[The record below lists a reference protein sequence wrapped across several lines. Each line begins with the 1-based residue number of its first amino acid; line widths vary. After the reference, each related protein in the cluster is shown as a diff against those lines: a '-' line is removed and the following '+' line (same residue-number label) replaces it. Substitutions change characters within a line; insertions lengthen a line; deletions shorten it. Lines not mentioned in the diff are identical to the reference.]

1 MHKKCLAIDI
11 GLPNLEKNEEIMT
24 GHIPCLENKRS
35 KLGIHLDC
43 ESKLGGPIA
52 QVIKCAIQ
60 FIVESVASTDHNALS
75 FVFFG
80 KLLFFKFL
88 TSIL

>member
-24 GHIPCLENKRS
+24 GRIPCLENKRS

-52 QVIKCAIQ
+52 QVHQ
-60 FIVESVASTDHNALS
+60 T
-75 FVFFG
+75 
-80 KLLFFKFL
+80 KLLNQSSYLSALRF
-88 TSIL
+88 